1 MLMGGFLGGWV
12 GGFQARPL
20 PRHSPRPIPLGMTIV
35 VNGEARELAR
45 GASLRQLIEAMGLG
59 KAACAAEVNK
69 ELVPKR
75 EHATREL
82 REGDVVELVSLVG
95 GG

>member
-1 MLMGGFLGGWV
+1 MAPG
-12 GGFQARPL
+12 
-20 PRHSPRPIPLGMTIV
+20 SYDSGMSVVLV
-35 VNGEARELAR
+35 VNGERVAVPEGTTVAALLER
-45 GASLRQLIEAMGLG
+45 MGLG
-59 KAACAAEVNK
+59 RAAAAAEVNK

-82 REGDVVELVSLVG
+82 RDGDTIEVVSLVG